1 MQETRSI
8 TIMVTEDLYKKL
20 KVYVAMN
27 DTTLKK
33 YLADLIKAD
42 LEKQKQA

>member
-1 MQETRSI
+1 MEEKRSI

-20 KVYVAMN
+20 KVHVAVN

-42 LEKQKQA
+42 LEKHKSA